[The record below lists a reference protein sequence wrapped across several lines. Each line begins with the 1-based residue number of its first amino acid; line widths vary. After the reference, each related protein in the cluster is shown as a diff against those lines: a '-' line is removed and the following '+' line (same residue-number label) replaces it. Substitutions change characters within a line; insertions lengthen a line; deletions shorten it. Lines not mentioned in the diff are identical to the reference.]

1 MVANRPSMQKCLFL
15 ISSLLLSACRTITPP
30 VAVEELNEPVR
41 QAVEA
46 ALAETRKT
54 HAPDKRTSLFTV
66 EPVGRGNELELRGET
81 NLPEAKRAFLAKLT
95 AQGIAYQDHIGLLP
109 LPESGEK
116 MLGVVTISVASI
128 RSEPREAAEL
138 ATQATLGMPV
148 RLFKRQGT
156 WCLAQTPD
164 GYIAWADAGAITWMD
179 QSQYARWKES
189 PKLVYVNPTGY
200 AYAEP
205 APSAPIVSDLV
216 GGSVLRRLGEE
227 SGFYRVAYPDGRE
240 AFVSNAEAKPYET
253 WLAGLQTTEQSLVG
267 TAKRMMGL
275 PYLWGGTSYKAVDC
289 SGFTKTV
296 FFMNGLIIPRDASQQ
311 VHAGEGVDIANGF
324 GALRPGDLLFFGKPA
339 VGAEPERV
347 THVGLWMG
355 NHEFIHAA
363 SQVRVSSLDPNAPHY
378 DAFNHQ
384 RLLRVKRF
392 LNKPSTL
399 VVPLNQANI
408 F

>member
-1 MVANRPSMQKCLFL
+1 MQKVYLFL
-15 ISSLLLSACRTITPP
+15 ISSLLLSACRTAKLP
-30 VAVEELNEPVR
+30 VVVEELDENVR

-46 ALAETRKT
+46 ALVETRKAY
-54 HAPDKRTSLFTV
+54 APDQRTALFTV
-66 EPVGRGNELELRGET
+66 EPAGRGNELALRGET
-81 NLPEAKRAFLAKLT
+81 SLPAAKKAFLARLT
-95 AQGIAYQDHIGLLP
+95 AQGIAYQDYIGVLP
-109 LPESGEK
+109 LPEMGEK
-116 MLGVVTISVASI
+116 TLGVVTISVASI

-138 ATQATLGMPV
+138 ATQATLGTPV
-148 RLFKRQGT
+148 RRFKQQGN

-179 QSQYARWKES
+179 QPQYTRWKES

-205 APSAPIVSDLV
+205 ALSAPVVSDLV
-216 GGSVLRRLGEE
+216 GGSVLRRLGEQD
-227 SGFYRVAYPDGRE
+227 GFYRVGYPDGRE

-253 WLAGLQTTEQSLVG
+253 WLAGLRTTGQSLVG

-296 FFMNGLIIPRDASQQ
+296 YFMNGLIIPRDASQQ
-311 VHAGEGVDIANGF
+311 VHAGEAVDISNGF
-324 GALRPGDLLFFGKPA
+324 GALLSGDLLFFGKPA

-347 THVGLWMG
+347 THVGLWIG
-355 NHEFIHAA
+355 NQEFIHAA
-363 SQVRVSSLDPNAPHY
+363 SQVRVSSLDPNALHY
-378 DAFNHQ
+378 DEFNHQ
-384 RLLRVKRF
+384 RLLRVKRI
-392 LNKPSTL
+392 LNKPSPL
-399 VVPLNQANI
+399 VTPLSQANV